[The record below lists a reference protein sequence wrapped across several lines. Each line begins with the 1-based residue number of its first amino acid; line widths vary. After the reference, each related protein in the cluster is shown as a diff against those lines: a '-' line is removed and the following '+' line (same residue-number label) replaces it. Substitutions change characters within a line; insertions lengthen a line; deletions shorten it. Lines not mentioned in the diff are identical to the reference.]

1 MVNKDF
7 FAALEELCASKGI
20 ERDSFIQTLESALT
34 SAYKRYAKGDA
45 SDVVVKLNDEKC
57 SIKFYA
63 VKSIVEVVEDPD
75 KQNTLEEAREY
86 KK

>member
-63 VKSIVEVVEDPD
+63 VKSIVEVVE
-75 KQNTLEEAREY
+75 
-86 KK
+86 